1 MKFQPGQSG
10 NPAGR
15 PRGSRNRRTIASER
29 LLDDAAETLTK
40 TAIELAAQGHPVAL
54 RLCMERICPTKD
66 RPVAFELPGMA
77 TAADAVA
84 AMGSIVEGIAD
95 GDLTPVQLAAVIQA
109 FARTLSTAE
118 LERELSELVKAPA
131 QKSEKPLHCRSPVF
145 AGASKS
151 HSAHVP
157 AKWTPDRRHAHA
169 SIDESSWKP
178 ASRVAR
184 SAPCP
189 SASAS

>member
-29 LLDDAAETLTK
+29 LFDDAAETLTA
-40 TAIELAAQGHPVAL
+40 TVIELAGQGHPVAL

-84 AMGSIVEGIAD
+84 AMGSVVRGVAD
-95 GDLTPVQLAAVIQA
+95 GDLTPRDAAQLAALIQA
-109 FARTLSTAE
+109 ARTLSTAD
-118 LERELSELVKAPA
+118 LERELRELVKAPA
-131 QKSEKPLHCRSPVF
+131 
-145 AGASKS
+145 
-151 HSAHVP
+151 
-157 AKWTPDRRHAHA
+157 
-169 SIDESSWKP
+169 
-178 ASRVAR
+178 
-184 SAPCP
+184 
-189 SASAS
+189 